1 MSPEQRAQHAELL
14 RTLTTLDLI
23 YKTTGSRTS
32 KVRSL
37 HQHYA
42 RTGHLSHSQR
52 AVLCLWLVE
61 QPCPNS
67 TTS

>member
-1 MSPEQRAQHAELL
+1 MSPAQRTQHAELL
-14 RTLTTLDLI
+14 RTLTTPELI
-23 YKTTGSRTS
+23 YRTTESRAG

-61 QPCPNS
+61 QPCPAS
-67 TTS
+67 TSS